1 MIRVVSSWKRVLTP
15 TDALTCGALPSGGVT
30 PHTDRS
36 DILGPRLA
44 SAQTRYVSRKQLI
57 MNPSKIEWEFVLL
70 LQNACFVAHRSV
82 LLKVNGGIEIKI
94 QPVIS
99 STLIFKN
106 FNTCNEKYGNDYY
119 AIGMSQVYSN
129 MQSEKGNLNCKCKF
143 WFSHLLTFILSFS
156 PCNIF
161 MLYIT

>member
-1 MIRVVSSWKRVLTP
+1 METCTNSHWC
-15 TDALTCGALPSGGVT
+15 TDMWCTSFRRRDTSHGPIWHLGSPAGEC
-30 PHTDRS
+30 TDEICEQKTADNES
-36 DILGPRLA
+36 
-44 SAQTRYVSRKQLI
+44 
-57 MNPSKIEWEFVLL
+57 F
-70 LQNACFVAHRSV
+70 QNWMGICTFIAKCLFCVAHRSV
-82 LLKVNGGIEIKI
+82 LLKVNRGIEIKI

-106 FNTCNEKYGNDYY
+106 FNTRNEKYGNDYY